1 MDYLLFAFGDY
12 TKTDPHI
19 NLIVDFVS
27 QISSKEVTYQYGD
40 AGIIVSFTT
49 VKTVD
54 EITEYLEIN
63 LTKLT
68 ARFFVFPVTDDTIM
82 SMDTE
87 IYTHLFNKTDNL
99 SDMTTQKY
107 VSDMTDIPSFDRI
120 LDSKP
125 LDELFNILFKPV
137 ETKKVLSLDEILDKI
152 IDKGIDN
159 LTETEKQQLDEYSKK

>member
-40 AGIIVSFTT
+40 SGIIVSFST

-54 EITEYLEIN
+54 EITDYLEIN

-68 ARFFVFPVTDDTIM
+68 AMFFRI
-82 SMDTE
+82 MDT
-87 IYTHLFNKTDNL
+87 
-99 SDMTTQKY
+99 
-107 VSDMTDIPSFDRI
+107 
-120 LDSKP
+120 KP

-137 ETKKVLSLDEILDKI
+137 EVKKVLTLDEILDKI
-152 IDKGIDN
+152 IDKGINN
-159 LTETEKQQLDEYSKK
+159 LTQTEKEQLDEYSKK